1 MCPLKI
7 QLECEERMPT
17 PIDRLDHIEQS
28 LVRMRPTMGYELN
41 GAAAIRKELAALRE
55 VFSSL
60 NHAVKVGEP
69 APWEDGDTCS

>member
-1 MCPLKI
+1 
-7 QLECEERMPT
+7 
-17 PIDRLDHIEQS
+17 
-28 LVRMRPTMGYELN
+28 MRPTMGYELN